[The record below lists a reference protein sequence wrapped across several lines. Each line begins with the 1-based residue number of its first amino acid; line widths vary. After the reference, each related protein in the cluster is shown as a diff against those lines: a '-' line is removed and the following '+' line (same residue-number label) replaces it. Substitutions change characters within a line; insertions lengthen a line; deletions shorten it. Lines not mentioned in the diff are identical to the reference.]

1 MSNSAVVKSPCINQC
16 SLNPATG
23 ICTGC
28 LRTIDEIVGW
38 AAMSNEQKLAVIKQL
53 PNRRKAAGKSGEIR

>member
-28 LRTIDEIVGW
+28 FRTIDEIVAW
-38 AAMSNEQKLAVIKQL
+38 AAMSNEQRIAVIKQL
-53 PNRRKAAGKSGEIR
+53 AYRRKAAGKSGENR